1 MTSRLA
7 PASLAATLAVFA
19 AVAVQLEAHLGGPS
33 VDRLFDNWLYDVVGI
48 AAGVT
53 CVLRGLTAR
62 ERRAWIWIGAGVL
75 SWTAGDIYWT
85 VALETVKS
93 PPYPSFAD
101 LGYLGFYPPVFV
113 GIGLLVRER
122 VIRFSASI
130 WLDGFIAACAVSA
143 VASGVVLADVWRSST
158 GGIAA
163 VATNMA
169 YPAGDALLLCLVLAA
184 FALSGWSFDR
194 AWLLLAIGLAL
205 FGIADS
211 IYLVQVANGT
221 YELGTILDLGW
232 PAGFV
237 LIAIASC
244 TPARGVARMRL
255 EGRRVLAAPL
265 VLAAVCLAVE
275 IQDHFV
281 RVGALALA
289 LASLGLIAVIA
300 RMTLTFDE
308 HLALLRVSRTESL
321 TDALTGLGNRRALL
335 ERLGEAFRGP
345 DGPSRLLLLFD
356 LDGFKS
362 YNDTFGHEAGD
373 ILLSRLGTRLSRT
386 VASRGEV
393 FRLGGDEF
401 CILLDGE
408 LIDLAWV
415 RAAATASLRESG
427 EGFAITCSSG
437 YTLIPD
443 EAASASEA
451 LRVADRRMYA
461 EKGSRLLADD
471 SSGVLVQALIERD
484 HYLGEHSRGVV
495 AYATALARHAGL
507 EGKDA
512 ELVRT
517 AAELHDVGKLA
528 LPEAILSKPEP
539 LEPEEWAL
547 VRQHTLVGERIVGV
561 AHGLGDVAR
570 TIRSTHERWDGNG
583 YPDRLAGEQIPYASR
598 LIAICDA
605 YDAMTTTRPYTEAL
619 PPQEAVEELVR
630 NAGTQF
636 DPQLVEVFVGGVL
649 REGVARPGP
658 RAAHARRASE
668 R

>member
-1 MTSRLA
+1 MTSRVA
-7 PASLAATLAVFA
+7 PAALALTMAVFA
-19 AVAVQLEAHLGGPS
+19 AVAVQFEAHLGGPS
-33 VDRLFDNWLYDVVGI
+33 VDRLFSNWIYDVVGI

-53 CVLRGLTAR
+53 CALRGLSSR
-62 ERRAWIWIGAGVL
+62 DRRAWIWIGAGIL

-93 PPYPSFAD
+93 PPYPSLAD
-101 LGYLGFYPPVFV
+101 AGYLGFYLPVFV
-113 GIGLLVRER
+113 GIGLLVRDR
-122 VIRFSASI
+122 VIRFSTSI

-143 VASGVVLADVWRSST
+143 VASGIVLADVWRSST
-158 GGIAA
+158 GGLAA

-184 FALSGWSFDR
+184 FALSGWSIDR
-194 AWLLLAIGLAL
+194 TWLLLATGLVL
-205 FGIADS
+205 FGVADS

-221 YELGTILDLGW
+221 YHLGTVLDLGW

-244 TPARGVARMRL
+244 APARGVARMNL

-265 VLAAVCLAVE
+265 FLAAVCLAVE

-281 RVGALALA
+281 RVGALALV

-335 ERLGEAFRGP
+335 ERLGDAVAAA
-345 DGPSRLLLLFD
+345 DGSSRLLLLFD

-373 ILLSRLGTRLSRT
+373 ILLSRLGTRLRRS
-386 VASRGEV
+386 VASRGEA

-401 CILLDGE
+401 CILLEGE
-408 LIDLAWV
+408 LIDLEWV

-437 YTLIPD
+437 YTLIPE
-443 EAASASEA
+443 EASSPSES

-461 EKGSRLLADD
+461 EKGSRLLVDN

-484 HYLGEHSRGVV
+484 RYLGEHSRGVV

-507 EGKDA
+507 EGKEA

-539 LEPEEWAL
+539 LEPDEWAL

-570 TIRSTHERWDGNG
+570 TIRSTHERWDGTG
-583 YPDRLAGEQIPYASR
+583 YPDRLVGEQIPYASR

-605 YDAMTTTRPYTEAL
+605 YDAMTTTRPYTEARS
-619 PPQEAVEELVR
+619 PQEAVDELIR

-636 DPQLVEVFVGGVL
+636 DARLVDLFVNGVL
-649 REGVARPGP
+649 REGVSRLQPTHRARQL
-658 RAAHARRASE
+658 RI
-668 R
+668 

>member
-1 MTSRLA
+1 VTSRLA
-7 PASLAATLAVFA
+7 PAALTATVVLFA
-19 AVAVQLEAHLGGPS
+19 AVAVQLEGHLGGPS
-33 VDRLFDNWLYDVVGI
+33 VERLFDNWLYDVVGI
-48 AAGVT
+48 AAGLT
-53 CVLRGLTAR
+53 CVLRGLTGR

-85 VALETVKS
+85 AALETVKS
-93 PPYPSFAD
+93 PPYPSLAD

-143 VASGVVLADVWRSST
+143 VASGVVLADVWHSST

-184 FALSGWSFDR
+184 FALSGWSIDR
-194 AWLLLAIGLAL
+194 AWLLLASGLVL

-221 YELGTILDLGW
+221 YDLGTILDLGW

-244 TPARGVARMRL
+244 APSRGVARMRL

-265 VLAAVCLAVE
+265 FLAAVCLAVE

-289 LASLGLIAVIA
+289 IASLGLIAVIA
-300 RMTLTFDE
+300 RMALTFDE

-335 ERLGEAFRGP
+335 ERLGGAFREP

-362 YNDTFGHEAGD
+362 YNDSFGHEAGD
-373 ILLSRLGTRLSRT
+373 ILLSRLGTRLRRS

-437 YTLIPD
+437 YTLIPA

-539 LEPEEWAL
+539 LEPDEWAL

-583 YPDRLAGEQIPYASR
+583 YPDRIAAEQIPFASR

-636 DPQLVEVFVGGVL
+636 DPQLVELFVNGVL
-649 REGVARPGP
+649 REGVTRPGL
-658 RAAHARRASE
+658 ARRA
-668 R
+668 RQARM

>member
-1 MTSRLA
+1 MTSRVAPGALA
-7 PASLAATLAVFA
+7 LTVALFA
-19 AVAVQLEAHLGGPS
+19 AVAVQFEAHLGGPA
-33 VDRLFDNWLYDVVGI
+33 VERLFSNWIYDAVGI

-93 PPYPSFAD
+93 PPYPSLAD
-101 LGYLGFYPPVFV
+101 AGYLGFYPPVFV
-113 GIGLLVRER
+113 GIGLLVRDR
-122 VIRFSASI
+122 VIRFSTSI
-130 WLDGFIAACAVSA
+130 WLDGFIAVCAVSA

-184 FALSGWSFDR
+184 FALSGWSIDR
-194 AWLLLAIGLAL
+194 TWLLLASGLVL
-205 FGIADS
+205 FGVADS
-211 IYLVQVANGT
+211 IYLIQVANGT
-221 YELGTILDLGW
+221 YHLGTVLDLGW

-237 LIAIASC
+237 LIAVASC
-244 TPARGVARMRL
+244 TPARGVARMHL

-265 VLAAVCLAVE
+265 FLAAVCLAVE

-300 RMTLTFDE
+300 RMALTFDE
-308 HLALLRVSRTESL
+308 HLALLQASRTESL
-321 TDALTGLGNRRALL
+321 TDALTALGNRRALL
-335 ERLGEAFRGP
+335 ERLGDACAAA
-345 DGPSRLLLLFD
+345 DGRLLLLFD

-362 YNDTFGHEAGD
+362 YNDSFGHEAGD
-373 ILLSRLGTRLSRT
+373 MLLSRLGTRLRRT
-386 VASRGEV
+386 VAARGEA

-408 LIDLAWV
+408 LIDLEWV
-415 RAAATASLRESG
+415 RAAASASLRESG

-437 YTLIPD
+437 YALIPA
-443 EAASASEA
+443 EASTPSEA

-461 EKGSRLLADD
+461 EKGNRLLMDD

-484 HYLGEHSRGVV
+484 RYLGEHSRGVV

-507 EGKDA
+507 EGKEA

-539 LEPEEWAL
+539 LEPDEWAL

-570 TIRSTHERWDGNG
+570 TIRSTHERWDGAG

-605 YDAMTTTRPYTEAL
+605 YDAMTTTRPYTKAL
-619 PPQEAVEELVR
+619 TPQEAVEELAR

-636 DPQLVEVFVGGVL
+636 DAELVELFVTGVL
-649 REGVARPGP
+649 RENPRVQRSVPGT
-658 RAAHARRASE
+658 AAAG
-668 R
+668 

>member
-1 MTSRLA
+1 VTSRVAPGALA
-7 PASLAATLAVFA
+7 LTVALFA
-19 AVAVQLEAHLGGPS
+19 AVAVQFEAQLGGPA
-33 VDRLFDNWLYDVVGI
+33 VERLFSNWIYDAVGI

-93 PPYPSFAD
+93 PPYPSLAD
-101 LGYLGFYPPVFV
+101 AGYLGFYPPVFV
-113 GIGLLVRER
+113 GIGLLVRDR
-122 VIRFSASI
+122 VIRFSTSI
-130 WLDGFIAACAVSA
+130 WLDGFIAVCAVSA

-184 FALSGWSFDR
+184 FALSGWSIDR
-194 AWLLLAIGLAL
+194 TWLLLASGLVL
-205 FGIADS
+205 FGVADS
-211 IYLVQVANGT
+211 IYLIQVANGT
-221 YELGTILDLGW
+221 YHLGTVLDLGW

-237 LIAIASC
+237 LIAVASC
-244 TPARGVARMRL
+244 TPARGVARMHL

-265 VLAAVCLAVE
+265 FLAAVCLAVE

-300 RMTLTFDE
+300 RMALTFDE
-308 HLALLRVSRTESL
+308 HLALLQASRTESL
-321 TDALTGLGNRRALL
+321 TDALTALGNRRALL
-335 ERLGEAFRGP
+335 ERLGDACAAA
-345 DGPSRLLLLFD
+345 DGRLLLLFD

-362 YNDTFGHEAGD
+362 YNDSFGHEAGD
-373 ILLSRLGTRLSRT
+373 MLLSRLGTRLRRT
-386 VASRGEV
+386 VAARGEA

-408 LIDLAWV
+408 LIDLEWV
-415 RAAATASLRESG
+415 RAAASASLRESG

-437 YTLIPD
+437 YALIPA
-443 EAASASEA
+443 EASTPSEA

-461 EKGSRLLADD
+461 EKGNRLLMDD

-484 HYLGEHSRGVV
+484 RYLGEHSRGVV

-507 EGKDA
+507 EGKEA

-539 LEPEEWAL
+539 LEPDEWAL

-570 TIRSTHERWDGNG
+570 TIRSTHERWDGAG

-605 YDAMTTTRPYTEAL
+605 YDAMTTTRPYTKAL
-619 PPQEAVEELVR
+619 TPQEAVEELAR

-636 DPQLVEVFVGGVL
+636 DAELVELFVTGVL
-649 REGVARPGP
+649 RENPRVQRSVPGT
-658 RAAHARRASE
+658 AAAG
-668 R
+668 

>member
-1 MTSRLA
+1 VTSRVA
-7 PASLAATLAVFA
+7 PAALALTVALFA
-19 AVAVQLEAHLGGPS
+19 AVAVQFEAHLGGPS
-33 VDRLFDNWLYDVVGI
+33 VDRLFSNWIYDVVGI

-53 CVLRGLTAR
+53 CVLRGLSSR

-93 PPYPSFAD
+93 PPYPSLAD
-101 LGYLGFYPPVFV
+101 AGYLGFYPPVFV
-113 GIGLLVRER
+113 GIGLLVRDR
-122 VIRFSASI
+122 VIRFSTSI

-143 VASGVVLADVWRSST
+143 VASGIVLADVWRSST
-158 GGIAA
+158 GGLAA

-169 YPAGDALLLCLVLAA
+169 YPVGDALLLCLVLAA
-184 FALSGWSFDR
+184 FALSGWSIDR
-194 AWLLLAIGLAL
+194 TWLLLASGLVL
-205 FGIADS
+205 FGVADS

-221 YELGTILDLGW
+221 YRLGTVLDLGW

-244 TPARGVARMRL
+244 TPARSVARMRL

-275 IQDHFV
+275 VQDHFV
-281 RVGALALA
+281 RVGALALV

-308 HLALLRVSRTESL
+308 HLALLQVSRTESL

-335 ERLGEAFRGP
+335 ERLGDALAAA
-345 DGPSRLLLLFD
+345 DGSSRLLLLFD

-373 ILLSRLGTRLSRT
+373 ILLSRLGTRLRRS
-386 VASRGEV
+386 VASRGEA

-401 CILLDGE
+401 CILLEGE
-408 LIDLAWV
+408 LIDLEWV

-437 YTLIPD
+437 YTLIPE
-443 EAASASEA
+443 EASSPSES

-461 EKGSRLLADD
+461 EKGSRLLADN

-484 HYLGEHSRGVV
+484 RYLGEHSRGVV
-495 AYATALARHAGL
+495 TYATALARHAGL
-507 EGKDA
+507 AGKEA

-539 LEPEEWAL
+539 LEPDEWAL

-570 TIRSTHERWDGNG
+570 TIRSTHERWDGTG
-583 YPDRLAGEQIPYASR
+583 YPDRLAGEQIPLASR

-605 YDAMTTTRPYTEAL
+605 YDAMTTTRPYTEARS
-619 PPQEAVEELVR
+619 PQEAADELIR

-636 DPQLVEVFVGGVL
+636 DARLVDLFVNGVL
-649 REGVARPGP
+649 QENLRFPRTAPGT
-658 RAAHARRASE
+658 AAAG
-668 R
+668 

>member
-1 MTSRLA
+1 VTSRVA
-7 PASLAATLAVFA
+7 PAALALTVALFA
-19 AVAVQLEAHLGGPS
+19 AVAVQFEAHLGGPS
-33 VDRLFDNWLYDVVGI
+33 VDRLFSNWIYDVVGI

-53 CVLRGLTAR
+53 CVLRGLSSR

-93 PPYPSFAD
+93 PPYPSLAD
-101 LGYLGFYPPVFV
+101 AGYLGFYPPVFV
-113 GIGLLVRER
+113 GIGLLVRDR
-122 VIRFSASI
+122 VIRFSTSI

-143 VASGVVLADVWRSST
+143 VASGIVLADVWRSST
-158 GGIAA
+158 GGLAA

-184 FALSGWSFDR
+184 FALSGWSIDR
-194 AWLLLAIGLAL
+194 TWLLLASGLVL
-205 FGIADS
+205 FGVADS

-221 YELGTILDLGW
+221 YRLGTVLDLGW

-244 TPARGVARMRL
+244 TPARSVARMRL

-275 IQDHFV
+275 VQDHFV
-281 RVGALALA
+281 RVGALALV

-308 HLALLRVSRTESL
+308 HLALLQVSRTESL

-335 ERLGEAFRGP
+335 ERLGDALAAA
-345 DGPSRLLLLFD
+345 DGSSRLLLLFD

-373 ILLSRLGTRLSRT
+373 ILLSRLGTRLRRS
-386 VASRGEV
+386 VASRGEA

-401 CILLDGE
+401 CILLEGE
-408 LIDLAWV
+408 LIDLEWV

-437 YTLIPD
+437 YTLIPE
-443 EAASASEA
+443 EASSPSES

-461 EKGSRLLADD
+461 EKGSRLLADN

-484 HYLGEHSRGVV
+484 RYLGEHSRGVV
-495 AYATALARHAGL
+495 TYATALARHAGL
-507 EGKDA
+507 AGKEA

-539 LEPEEWAL
+539 LEPDEWAL

-570 TIRSTHERWDGNG
+570 TIRSTHERWDGTG
-583 YPDRLAGEQIPYASR
+583 YPDRLAGEQIPLASR

-605 YDAMTTTRPYTEAL
+605 YDAMTTTRPYTEARS
-619 PPQEAVEELVR
+619 PQEAADELIR

-636 DPQLVEVFVGGVL
+636 DARLVDLFVNGVL
-649 REGVARPGP
+649 QENLRFPRTAPGT
-658 RAAHARRASE
+658 AAAG
-668 R
+668 

>member
-1 MTSRLA
+1 MTSRVA
-7 PASLAATLAVFA
+7 PAALALTVALFA
-19 AVAVQLEAHLGGPS
+19 AVAVQFEAHLGGPS
-33 VDRLFDNWLYDVVGI
+33 VDRLFSNWIYDVVGI

-53 CVLRGLTAR
+53 CVLRGLSSR

-93 PPYPSFAD
+93 PPYPSLAD
-101 LGYLGFYPPVFV
+101 AGYLGFYPPVFV
-113 GIGLLVRER
+113 GIGLLVRDR
-122 VIRFSASI
+122 VIRFSTSI

-143 VASGVVLADVWRSST
+143 VASGIVLADVWRSST
-158 GGIAA
+158 GGLAA

-169 YPAGDALLLCLVLAA
+169 YPVGDALLLCLVLAA
-184 FALSGWSFDR
+184 FALSGWSIDR
-194 AWLLLAIGLAL
+194 TWLLLASGLVL
-205 FGIADS
+205 FGVADS

-221 YELGTILDLGW
+221 YRLGTVLDLGW

-244 TPARGVARMRL
+244 TPARSVARMRL

-275 IQDHFV
+275 VQDHFV
-281 RVGALALA
+281 RVGALALV

-308 HLALLRVSRTESL
+308 HLALLQVSRTESL

-335 ERLGEAFRGP
+335 ERLGDALAAA
-345 DGPSRLLLLFD
+345 DGSSRLLLLFD

-373 ILLSRLGTRLSRT
+373 ILLSRLGTRLRRS
-386 VASRGEV
+386 VASRGEA

-401 CILLDGE
+401 CILLEGE
-408 LIDLAWV
+408 LIDLEWV

-437 YTLIPD
+437 YTLIPE
-443 EAASASEA
+443 EASSPSES

-461 EKGSRLLADD
+461 EKGSRLLADN

-484 HYLGEHSRGVV
+484 RYLGEHSRGVV
-495 AYATALARHAGL
+495 TYATALARHAGL
-507 EGKDA
+507 AGKEA

-539 LEPEEWAL
+539 LEPDEWAL

-570 TIRSTHERWDGNG
+570 TIRSTHERWDGTG
-583 YPDRLAGEQIPYASR
+583 YPDRLAGEQIPLASR

-605 YDAMTTTRPYTEAL
+605 YDAMTTTRPYTEARS
-619 PPQEAVEELVR
+619 PQEAADELIR

-636 DPQLVEVFVGGVL
+636 DARLVDLFVNGVL
-649 REGVARPGP
+649 QENLRFPRTAPGT
-658 RAAHARRASE
+658 AAAG
-668 R
+668 